1 MCALWVVSAYSA
13 PLTSSSRFNHQ
24 QNKMEKFIWPIRVY
38 YEDTD
43 AGGVVF
49 YANYL
54 KFFERARTE
63 MLRAMGY
70 EQDELIVNEGIIF
83 VVRSVQ
89 VDYLSPAR
97 FNELLEVSAEVTLAK
112 KASLIFEQLITRGD
126 DVLCKGVIR
135 IACLDALTMRPK
147 AIPENL
153 LELLKNEH

>member
-1 MCALWVVSAYSA
+1 MKN
-13 PLTSSSRFNHQ
+13 FN
-24 QNKMEKFIWPIRVY
+24 WPVRVY

-70 EQDELIVNEGIIF
+70 EQDELIATEGIIF

-89 VDYLSPAR
+89 IDYLSPAR
-97 FNELLEVSAEVTLAK
+97 FNEQLQVSAEVSEVK
-112 KASLIFEQLITRGD
+112 KASLTFEQVIARGD

-135 IACLDALTMRPK
+135 IACLDVQTMRPK
-147 AIPENL
+147 AIPETL
-153 LELLKNEH
+153 FRTILELL